1 MITLSTSARILA
13 KPRPRFSRTSS
24 HAYVPGNYR
33 ELKRELVSEFEG
45 QFNADPLDGAVSIDV
60 HFVSPRKR
68 MGDLEQL
75 FGTIADALESAGVVY
90 DDVQFAQISISHE
103 LGDKHFC
110 MIELEELPEEYAQ
123 FYVDKVTRKKV

>member
-1 MITLSTSARILA
+1 MIKLFTKARILA

-33 ELKRELVSEFEG
+33 ELKRELVLEFRE
-45 QFNADPLDGAVSIDV
+45 QFNSDPFDGAVSVSV

-68 MGDLEQL
+68 QGDLEQL
-75 FGTIADALESAGVVY
+75 FGTIADALETAGVVY
-90 DDVQFAQISISHE
+90 DDVQFTRITISHE
-103 LGDKHFC
+103 LGDSHHCTIK
-110 MIELEELPEEYAQ
+110 LEELPEEYAQ

>member
-1 MITLSTSARILA
+1 MITLSTKARILA

-33 ELKRELVSEFEG
+33 ELKRELTAEFRE
-45 QFNADPLDGAVSIDV
+45 QFTRDTFDGAVSVSV
-60 HFVSPRKR
+60 HFISPRKR

-75 FGTIADALESAGVVY
+75 FGTIADALEAAGVVY
-90 DDVQFAQISISHE
+90 DDVQFAQINISHQ
-103 LGDKHFC
+103 LGDSHLC
-110 MIELEELPEEYAQ
+110 TIRLEELPEEYVQ

>member
-1 MITLSTSARILA
+1 MITLSTKARILA

-33 ELKRELVSEFEG
+33 ELKRELTAEFRE
-45 QFNADPLDGAVSIDV
+45 QFNRDTFDGAVSIAV
-60 HFVSPRKR
+60 HFISPRKR
-68 MGDLEQL
+68 QGDLEQL

-90 DDVQFAQISISHE
+90 DDIQLAQISICHT
-103 LGDKHFC
+103 LGETNTIIT
-110 MIELEELPEEYAQ
+110 MEELPEEYVQ

>member
-1 MITLSTSARILA
+1 MITLTTQARILA

-33 ELKRELVSEFEG
+33 ELKRELTAEFKG
-45 QFNADPLDGAVSIDV
+45 QFNRDTFDGAVSIYV
-60 HFVSPRKR
+60 HFISPRKR
-68 MGDLEQL
+68 QADLEQL

-90 DDVQFAQISISHE
+90 DDVQFAQITISHQ
-103 LGDKHFC
+103 LGDSHLCTIK
-110 MIELEELPEEYAQ
+110 MEELSEEYAQ